1 MSPRPRQVDF
11 HCHLDL
17 YSDLA
22 AAIAECDAAEV
33 ATLAVTTTPKAFRQ
47 NLKLARH
54 SKFVRVG
61 LGLHP
66 HLAAERKPELDLF
79 AALLGETRYVGE
91 IGLDAGPRFYPSMP
105 KQTEVFRRI
114 LEMCAAQGDKILS
127 VHSVRAATKVLDMIE
142 ELLPRDRGRA
152 VMHWFSGTKAEAKRA
167 AELGCYFSINQVMF
181 EKPKGQQLVQS
192 LPTERLLTETD
203 GPFVEEDN
211 QPIGP
216 GKVQKVLHFLS
227 DTLGLSV
234 EETHKLVVQ
243 NLVDLIS

>member
-22 AAIAECDAAEV
+22 MAIAECDAAEV

-47 NLKLARH
+47 NVKLARH

-66 HLAAERKPELDLF
+66 HLAAERKSELPLF
-79 AALLGETRYVGE
+79 EALLSETRYVGE
-91 IGLDAGPRFYPSMP
+91 IGLDSGPRFYRSMP
-105 KQTEVFRRI
+105 VQTEVFRRI
-114 LEMCAAQGDKILS
+114 LEMCAAQGGKILS
-127 VHSVRAATKVLDMIE
+127 VHSVRTASKVLDIIE
-142 ELLPRDRGRA
+142 ELLPRDRGRV

-167 AELGCYFSINQVMF
+167 AELGCYFSINQVMLQ
-181 EKPKGQQLVQS
+181 KPKGRELVQS

-203 GPFVEEDN
+203 GPFVEEDK
-211 QPIGP
+211 QPVGP
-216 GKVQKVLHFLS
+216 GNVQKVVHGLS
-227 DTLGLSV
+227 DTLGVSLGQARN
-234 EETHKLVVQ
+234 LVVQ
-243 NLVDLIS
+243 NLINLIS